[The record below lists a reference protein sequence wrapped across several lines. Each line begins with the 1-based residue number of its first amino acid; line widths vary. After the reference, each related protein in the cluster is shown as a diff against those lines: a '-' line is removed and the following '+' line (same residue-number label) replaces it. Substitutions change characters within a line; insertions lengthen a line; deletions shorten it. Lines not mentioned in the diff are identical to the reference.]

1 MSGSHS
7 CSSLAIG
14 ASVVVTAQDKCP
26 QLEAGQEEGLAA
38 LRMEVSSW
46 ETAEETLSALRRARS
61 LRELVLRSGCRD
73 EEVGRIVREVLLVN
87 KSLHTLTLDLRE
99 CSDHGATY
107 LSEV

>member
-1 MSGSHS
+1 MSGFKLTHS
-7 CSSLAIG
+7 GSSLTTG
-14 ASVVVTAQDKCP
+14 TSLVVTAQDKCP
-26 QLEAGQEEGLAA
+26 QLEAGQEESLAA
-38 LRMEVSSW
+38 LRLEVS
-46 ETAEETLSALRRARS
+46 TAEKMLSALGQARS

-87 KSLHTLTLDLRE
+87 KWLHTLTLDLRE